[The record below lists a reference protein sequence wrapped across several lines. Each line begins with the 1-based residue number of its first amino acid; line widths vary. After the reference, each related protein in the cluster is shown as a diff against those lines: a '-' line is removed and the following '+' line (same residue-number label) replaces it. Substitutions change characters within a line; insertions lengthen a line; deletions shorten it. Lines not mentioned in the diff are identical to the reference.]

1 MEKYNFYVNEPL
13 GVVVAQLDKED
24 FEREVLKM
32 ALGKMMRKY
41 NNTMLNGF
49 EWLSS
54 IEDYFVAVFRKWF
67 KQFNL
72 SKSIVTK
79 ARCNYEDGDQFD
91 EKIGKYIAADR
102 MDMRI
107 TKMAVNFLDVFTD
120 EISNLCFDMGMH
132 KANLIEFYSKT
143 DNHIENFSSVKN

>member
-13 GVVVAQLDKED
+13 GVVVAQLDKQD
-24 FEREVLKM
+24 FEREVLEM

-49 EWLSS
+49 EWMGSL
-54 IEDYFVAVFRKWF
+54 EDYFVSVFRKWF
-67 KQFNL
+67 KKFNL
-72 SKSIVTK
+72 PKSIVTK
-79 ARCNYEDGDQFD
+79 ARCNYEDGDQFN

-107 TKMAVNFLDVFTD
+107 TRMAVNFLDVFAD
-120 EISNLCFDMGMH
+120 ELSNLSFDMGMH

-143 DNHIENFSSVKN
+143 DNHIENFSSLKN